1 MNEKSASA
9 AHWSFWLIAALCLL
23 WNAGGVSA
31 YFAEMNPASLP
42 DEAYRAMVESRPAW
56 ATSAFA
62 IAVWGG
68 VLGCLLLLLR
78 KSAAFYVFVASLIG
92 VIVQMTWSLGIAEST
107 MSYGP
112 AEKAMTVMIP
122 AISVFLVWYSKFAS
136 GKGWTS

>member
-1 MNEKSASA
+1 MNEKSTSA
-9 AHWSFWLIAALCLL
+9 AHWSFWLIAALFLL
-23 WNAGGVSA
+23 WNSLGVSA
-31 YFAEMNPASLP
+31 YFAEMYPASLQ

-92 VIVQMTWSLGIAEST
+92 VIVQMAWNLGIAEST

-112 AEKAMTVMIP
+112 AQIAMTVMIP